1 MPITA
6 TTFLIGAL
14 ALAAVPPFSGF
25 WSKDEVLSATLASG
39 NLVLFAF
46 ALITAGLTAFYIF
59 RAWFLM
65 FLGERRLN
73 PDLALAS
80 GHGDGHGGHDGR
92 AGDAHE
98 SPMVMTVPLMILA
111 VFAIFFGFVGS
122 PLFHGAFQAFV
133 AGPGEEYGN
142 LNIPLAFV
150 STAIGLLGI
159 AIAWGYYGAH
169 WFSAE
174 ATTRAFRP
182 IHTLLIRK
190 YYVDDAYDWLSS
202 KALIG
207 LSDGF
212 YWFDRHIVDGV
223 VNGLAWVAY
232 TLFGW
237 VLTRAESGRLPNYA
251 FAFFLGVVIVAGVV
265 VGIPTMR

>member
-1 MPITA
+1 
-6 TTFLIGAL
+6 
-14 ALAAVPPFSGF
+14 
-25 WSKDEVLSATLASG
+25 
-39 NLVLFAF
+39 
-46 ALITAGLTAFYIF
+46 
-59 RAWFLM
+59 
-65 FLGERRLN
+65 
-73 PDLALAS
+73 
-80 GHGDGHGGHDGR
+80 
-92 AGDAHE
+92 
-98 SPMVMTVPLMILA
+98 MTVPLMILA

-122 PLFHGAFQAFV
+122 PLFHGAFQAFI

-150 STAIGLLGI
+150 STGIGLLGI

-169 WFSAE
+169 WFSAA

-207 LSDGF
+207 LSNGF

-251 FAFFLGVVIVAGVV
+251 FVFFLGVVIIAGVV